1 MNYITTVYLFDK
13 VQSLQIM
20 IGFKSSLDFPFIDE
34 KVRDLFSSYDIQ
46 KNGVIDADEMK
57 GKNGIDTVLIPY

>member
-1 MNYITTVYLFDK
+1 
-13 VQSLQIM
+13 M

-57 GKNGIDTVLIPY
+57 GKNGIDTVLILY

>member
-1 MNYITTVYLFDK
+1 
-13 VQSLQIM
+13 M
-20 IGFKSSLDFPFIDE
+20 IGFKSSLDFQFIDE

-57 GKNGIDTVLIPY
+57 GKNGIDTGLIPYLRSHWIHIETA

>member
-1 MNYITTVYLFDK
+1 
-13 VQSLQIM
+13 M

-57 GKNGIDTVLIPY
+57 GKHGIDTVLIPYLRPHRIHIETA

>member
-1 MNYITTVYLFDK
+1 
-13 VQSLQIM
+13 M

-57 GKNGIDTVLIPY
+57 GKNGIDTGLIPYLRPHRIHIETA

>member
-1 MNYITTVYLFDK
+1 
-13 VQSLQIM
+13 M
-20 IGFKSSLDFPFIDE
+20 IGFKSSFDFPFIDE